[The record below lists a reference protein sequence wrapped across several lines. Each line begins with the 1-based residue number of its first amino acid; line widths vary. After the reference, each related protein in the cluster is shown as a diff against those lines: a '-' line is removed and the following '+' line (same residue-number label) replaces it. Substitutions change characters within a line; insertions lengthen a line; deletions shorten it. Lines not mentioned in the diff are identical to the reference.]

1 MRIDADRPIPKYLQL
16 TEILKQHFKDQHYQA
31 DQKIPTEDDLI
42 EQFQISRNTVRQ
54 ALAELVNEGIIYKI
68 QGSGS
73 FFSGTAQEE
82 QNRSYLI
89 GVIVPRLSFYIYP
102 QVIQGIDDVA
112 HRKRYN
118 IVLGSSDVKPEKELA
133 CLEQLLEKGI
143 DGLLIEP
150 SGGYQPFQDS
160 QNFRLLKTLTIPI
173 VVMDWAL
180 DDLEISYVSPHD
192 VEGGFRATSY
202 LVRAGHKRIAC
213 VYPNDTLPGIQ
224 RYQGYRKALATYQLA
239 YDSQIEKST
248 TILKWNEPG
257 QIATMVMELIALG
270 DDKPTAVFFF
280 NDDAALQGY
289 EVMRNAGLTIP
300 EDISIIGFD
309 DSEFAVRTEVPL
321 TTMIHPKYQLGKW
334 AAEILF
340 DHIEHN
346 GQRTPWQMLLNP
358 AIAVRNSV
366 KWIQSYA
373 PPDLQPPQPRHRL

>member
-1 MRIDADRPIPKYLQL
+1 MRIDADKPIPKYLQL
-16 TEILKQHFKDQHYQA
+16 TEILKQHFKDQEYQT
-31 DQKIPTEDDLI
+31 DQKIPTEDELI

-54 ALAELVNEGIIYKI
+54 ALGELVKEGIIYKI

-73 FFSGTAQEE
+73 FFSGTTQEE

-102 QVIQGIDDVA
+102 QIIQGIDDVA
-112 HRKRYN
+112 HKKRYN

-150 SGGYQPFQDS
+150 SGGFQQFQDS
-160 QNFRLLKTLTIPI
+160 KNFRVLKELKIP
-173 VVMDWAL
+173 VVFMDWAF
-180 DDLEISYVSPHD
+180 DDPEVSYVSPND
-192 VEGGFRATSY
+192 FEGGFRATNY
-202 LVRAGHKRIAC
+202 LIKAGHKRIAC

-224 RYQGYRKALATYQLA
+224 RYQGYRKALATYQLG
-239 YDSQIEKST
+239 YDSKFDQST

-257 QIATMVMELIALG
+257 HIAALVRELVELG

-289 EVMRNAGLTIP
+289 AIIRSAGLKVP
-300 EDISIIGFD
+300 DDLSLIGFD
-309 DSEFAVRTEVPL
+309 DSEFAVHTEVPL
-321 TTMIHPKYQLGKW
+321 TTMIHPKYQLGRW

-340 DHIEHN
+340 DQLERK
-346 GQRTPWQMLLNP
+346 GQATPQQILLNP
-358 AIAVRNSV
+358 AIAVRQSV
-366 KWIQSYA
+366 KHL
-373 PPDLQPPQPRHRL
+373 P